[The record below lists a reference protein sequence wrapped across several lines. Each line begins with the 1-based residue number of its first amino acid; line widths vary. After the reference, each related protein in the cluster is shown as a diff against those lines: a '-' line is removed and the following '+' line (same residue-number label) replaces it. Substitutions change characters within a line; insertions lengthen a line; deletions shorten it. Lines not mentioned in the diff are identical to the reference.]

1 MLFLWIFSL
10 ACFQF
15 YSRNCFCVTQIQ
27 RIVSFH
33 SVFVVQSTKL
43 IKHAGL
49 YRSVNLWNGRAPQ
62 RCHTETTN
70 DDNAAIRNTASPT
83 LVFCRFHQALIPS
96 IECLTPPGGVL
107 FDLLSGHTHEI
118 TAVTLTSDGMRAL
131 TSSLDDTIKLWDL
144 RTGRVVKT
152 LEGVGAKVTSLRTAK
167 NNTVLVT
174 VEGAVIK
181 LWSARTGA
189 CLLTVD
195 DRPDPASVCVALEG
209 QVLVALHEG
218 TNTFRSWEM
227 DSFNKLCEVR
237 TVLPSFCLHVK
248 LSVFLY
254 LPLSLSPS
262 VSVSLCL
269 CLPLCLSLSLCFSV
283 SSLSVSLSLFS
294 LSLCVCAR
302 ARVCARVCVSLSLFI
317 PYSFCFAHIFV
328 LIILYCCG
336 NCP

>member
-1 MLFLWIFSL
+1 
-10 ACFQF
+10 
-15 YSRNCFCVTQIQ
+15 
-27 RIVSFH
+27 
-33 SVFVVQSTKL
+33 
-43 IKHAGL
+43 
-49 YRSVNLWNGRAPQ
+49 
-62 RCHTETTN
+62 
-70 DDNAAIRNTASPT
+70 
-83 LVFCRFHQALIPS
+83 
-96 IECLTPPGGVL
+96 
-107 FDLLSGHTHEI
+107 
-118 TAVTLTSDGMRAL
+118 MRAL

-237 TVLPSFCLHVK
+237 TVLPSFCLHFRLS
-248 LSVFLY
+248 LSVCHCLCLPLSLCLC

-262 VSVSLCL
+262 VSLC
-269 CLPLCLSLSLCFSV
+269 
-283 SSLSVSLSLFS
+283 LSVSLSLYLSLARS
-294 LSLCVCAR
+294 LSRSHAR
-302 ARVCARVCVSLSLFI
+302 ALSKDTRAHVNRNVTNIIQTQIHIFLFCFLFCFCFVCFTFSKTFNIINSHFI
-317 PYSFCFAHIFV
+317 PKGAKK
-328 LIILYCCG
+328 
-336 NCP
+336 P